1 MDELDAG
8 STVTIDVT
16 VWVDVEEN
24 DNAVE
29 KLLVLL
35 SVTGD
40 ARTLAAEVSNDTA
53 VTVWV
58 TGIKTVLT
66 VVALHADA
74 LEAKSK

>member
-40 ARTLAAEVSNDTA
+40 ARTLAAEVSNGTA